1 MSDSIKHECGIALI
15 RLLKPLSFYQEK
27 YGSSLYGLK
36 RLYLLMEKQH
46 NRGQD
51 GAGVGTIKINALPG
65 ETYINRQRANGS
77 NAIAE
82 IFEKLNKK
90 ITKSGTKDQLKDPDY
105 MRSNV
110 PFMGELLLGHL
121 RYGTHGGN
129 SVDLCHPFIRENNW
143 MSRNLMLAGNFNL
156 TNVDELFKVLVE
168 LGQHPSERA
177 DTVTMLEKF
186 GHFID
191 EENQRIFTR
200 YKLEGKSNREI
211 SSLIAKELNIE
222 NILKRS
228 LRDAD
233 GGYVMAGLLGHG
245 DAFVVRDPNGIRPCF
260 YYYNDEIAVVTSE
273 RPAIQT
279 GFNIP
284 IRDIKELGRGNAL
297 IIKKDG
303 TITETNIIPQAEN
316 KACSFER
323 IYFSRGNDRDIYKE
337 RKQLGY
343 LLANKI
349 MKSVKNDFKNTVF
362 SYIPNTAAV
371 SFYGM
376 IDGINDLLNLHKI
389 EQIKALGSEINEAQL
404 KNILSVHP
412 RRERVA
418 VKDAKL
424 RTFITDD
431 TNREDMVA
439 HVYDVTY
446 GIVNNNEDTLVVIDD
461 SIVRGTTLKSSILRI
476 LDRLHP
482 KKIIIVSSAPQ
493 IRYPDCYGIDMSR
506 LKEFVAFQAMIA
518 LVKERN
524 LDKKIDEVYKKCKAQ
539 ANLPKEEMKN
549 YLKELYDLFTADEIS
564 AKISQIVTP
573 TDITAEVE
581 VIYQS
586 IENLHE
592 ACPNHKGDWYFTG
605 DYPTPGGTKVVNKA
619 FINYYEGSDARAY

>member
-27 YGSSLYGLK
+27 YGSALYGLK

-303 TITETNIIPQAEN
+303 TINETNIIPQAEN